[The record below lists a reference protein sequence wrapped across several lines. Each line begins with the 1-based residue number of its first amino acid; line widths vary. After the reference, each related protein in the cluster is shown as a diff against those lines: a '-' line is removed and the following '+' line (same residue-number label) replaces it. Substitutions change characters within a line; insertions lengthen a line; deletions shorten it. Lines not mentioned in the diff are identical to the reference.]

1 MKKVS
6 RYVLCAT
13 VAIFIPMSVM
23 ATDLETITVVGSRTE
38 RPLKEIA
45 ATIDVIDSDRIEEEL
60 ARDVADLV
68 RFEPGVTVSGTGSRF
83 GLSGFNIRGIG
94 GNRVL
99 TLVDGV
105 RVAEE
110 FSFGPFLSARRDFV
124 DLDSLASA
132 EIARGPISSLWGSDA
147 LGGVVSFNTLS
158 PSQFLEDDTFYSGYK
173 VGYSSADESTVG
185 TVTIA
190 GRQGP
195 VSTLLVATIRNGK
208 ETENN
213 APAGP
218 DFGSSRIQPD
228 KQDSESRN
236 FTAKLNW
243 ELTDKQRLG
252 LVVDS
257 FKSETDTQILS
268 DYGIFSR
275 GTLVN
280 SRTADDQIP

>member
-60 ARDVADLV
+60 ARDIADLV

-158 PSQFLEDDTFYSGYK
+158 PSQFLDDDTFYSGYK

-213 APAGP
+213 APADP
-218 DFGSSRIQPD
+218 DFGSSSIQPD
-228 KQDSESRN
+228 KHDSESRN

-257 FKSETDTQILS
+257 FKSRRIRKYYPTTEFFPE
-268 DYGIFSR
+268 GR
-275 GTLVN
+275 
-280 SRTADDQIP
+280 